1 MQRAK
6 QGKRKEAA
14 TMRRT
19 IAKNPAP
26 KCKSTHNAL
35 EEGEKNVKR
44 KKSFIRQARK
54 TIPSLQ
60 P

>member
-1 MQRAK
+1 MGSMQRAK

-35 EEGEKNVKR
+35 EGEKNVKR
-44 KKSFIRQARK
+44 KKSSIR
-54 TIPSLQ
+54 
-60 P
+60 